1 MNGNAIA
8 KLFVSIG
15 ADTSG
20 VNKGLQQTENALSGS
35 AGRMGGMAKLA
46 GAAVVAGLAAA
57 AVAVGKFMLDSVQVA
72 AEFESTLN
80 SLKAVSG
87 ATGAEMAQLSKAA
100 MDLGADLTLPATS
113 ANDAAQAMLEL
124 SKAGLSVT
132 DTLNAAKGTLQL
144 AAAAQVSEAQAAEIA
159 ANALNAFHLAGSDAV
174 RVADLLAASANASS
188 GEITDMADALKM
200 SSAVYAAAGVSIE
213 TLVAMIGQMA
223 NAGIQGSDAGT
234 SLKQMLL
241 SLQAPSDKAAGLMEE
256 LGIKI
261 YDASGNMFSM
271 ENIIGQFASKL
282 GVLSQEQRNAA
293 LATIFGSDA
302 VRAANIILLS
312 GVDAHTKM
320 VDAVSKQGAAAE
332 LAAAKTKGLAGAWEG
347 LMSQLETVMLIV
359 GTPFLGVLE
368 EGVRGLAEALQAL
381 QSGGIGENGFTVWL
395 GQVGEAINLAA
406 GQINAALLPA
416 LQALAPLWDEFAR
429 VVGPLVT
436 QVLAALGNEIVEHT
450 IPNFT
455 NLVVQFLKAIPP
467 TVEFAKVV
475 GGQLNEAF
483 RQARI
488 LWEGLVK
495 GFQDALR
502 FIEQVKLTLTDL
514 ANTIMTTVKAAFDF
528 FQTNIIAPTV
538 QALAALKSYISEVI
552 AAIRS
557 LVNAIGSI
565 PGGIGGAVNDAAGW
579 VNNNLPGGGG
589 GQFMGERFGGGA
601 GGGRMRGG
609 MQINLTYAPVVS
621 LMDEAEAETK
631 LSPFVRAA
639 VRAAMGT

>member
-15 ADTSG
+15 ADTRG
-20 VNKGLQQTENALSGS
+20 VTRGLQNTENALSQS
-35 AGRMGGMAKLA
+35 AGRMGGLAKTA
-46 GAAVVAGLAAA
+46 GLAVVAGLAVG
-57 AVAVGKFMLDSVQVA
+57 AVAVGKFVADSVGVA

-87 ATGAEMAQLSKAA
+87 ATGAEMAQMSKLAQ
-100 MDLGADLTLPATS
+100 DLGADLTLPATS

-144 AAAAQVSEAQAAEIA
+144 AAAAQVSEARAAEIA

-241 SLQAPSDKAAGLMEE
+241 SLQAPSAKAAGLMEQ

-261 YDASGNMFSM
+261 YDAGGNMLPM
-271 ENIIGQFASKL
+271 QDIIGQFASKL

-302 VRAANIILLS
+302 VRAANIVMLG
-312 GVDAHTKM
+312 GVDAHNKM

-347 LMSQLETVMLIV
+347 LMSQLETLMLLV

-381 QSGGIGENGFTVWL
+381 QSGGLGENGFTAWL
-395 GQVGEAINLAA
+395 GQVGEAINIAA

-483 RQARI
+483 RQARV

-495 GFQDALR
+495 GFQDAIK
-502 FIEQVKLTLTDL
+502 FIEQVKATLTDL

-639 VRAAMGT
+639 VRAALGA